1 MLYKVM
7 GRGWG
12 DGKKGVFGFVPSHKP
27 PPAYVF
33 CGFFSDPESSSSC
46 VRPYNSFHLLYKSLG
61 MRDKEEYNIRGHL
74 SKEKKN

>member
-1 MLYKVM
+1 ME
-7 GRGWG
+7 
-12 DGKKGVFGFVPSHKP
+12 KKGFLVSCAHTHPRRHISPRQLMSFAV
-27 PPAYVF
+27 
-33 CGFFSDPESSSSC
+33 FSDPESSSSC